1 MRWLVWLSI
10 VSGYRSNSFR
20 FLVVLAVFCVFLA
33 WLASSFSARSPE
45 TLFLDVGLSFQ
56 RMALT
61 LMAVF
66 WVQELYY
73 KDLEKKTA
81 IFLLAY
87 PVSRSTY
94 LISRFLGVLLLTTM
108 ALIVCALLLF
118 IVALLSRTGYEQGFP
133 VNLGLSYII
142 TWAYFWLDI
151 MLVVAFAFILCSFA
165 ETPNLPVICAIG
177 FAVAMH
183 AMGPVLDYLSYAKG
197 VEDVQKDWIL
207 PFVENALYILPDL
220 DRLDI
225 RQWTLYGVM
234 PELKLMLWAAISAL
248 AYITVFVAASIFGLQ
263 RREIV

>member
-1 MRWLVWLSI
+1 MKWLVWLSI
-10 VSGYRSNSFR
+10 VAGYRSNSFR
-20 FLVVLAVFCVFLA
+20 FLVVLSLLCVCLA

-45 TLFLDVGLSFQ
+45 TLLLDVGMSFQ

-81 IFLLAY
+81 VFLLAY
-87 PVSRSTY
+87 PVSRSGY
-94 LISRFLGVLLLTTM
+94 LISRFIGVLLLTTV
-108 ALIVCALLLF
+108 ALIVSALLLYV
-118 IVALLSRTGYEQGFP
+118 VALLSYTDYEQMFP
-133 VNLGLSYII
+133 VNLGLSYVA

-151 MLVVAFAFILCSFA
+151 LVVVAFAFMLCSFS

-177 FAVAMH
+177 FAIAMH

-197 VEDVQKDWIL
+197 VEEVQKDWIL
-207 PFVENALYILPDL
+207 PFIKNALYILPDL

-225 RQWTLYGVM
+225 RKWSLYGVM
-234 PELKLMLWAAISAL
+234 PAVSLLVWAAVSAVT
-248 AYITVFVAASIFGLQ
+248 YIVVFMSVSIYGLQ